1 MKEKSTNLSFD
12 NSEYAST
19 LFGPL
24 NSNLEFMAD
33 LTGVSLSSFGNDLII
48 QTNDKNISNE
58 DLQIIANVFTQCYA
72 LVKQGHE
79 VKPEI
84 FEQAYQLLKEKPS
97 EDIKS
102 FYSDNTVIKTPKK
115 TIVARNASQKKYLES
130 MQKNDVVFGVGPA
143 GTGKTYL
150 AVAMA
155 LQQLLSKKVKKIIL
169 TRPAVEAGE
178 KLGFLPGT
186 MNEKI
191 DPYLQPLF
199 DALSEMLGHAQFI
212 ARQEAGMIEIAPLAF
227 MRGRTLSDAFI
238 ILDEAQNTT
247 PEQMKMFLTRLGF
260 GSRMVITGDIT
271 QIDLLPTALYDTKQ
285 DGKWAP
291 RVIRS
296 GLVESLSILKDVK
309 GVDIFNFSN
318 TDVVRHPMVSRIV
331 DAYDTHKKK

>member
-1 MKEKSTNLSFD
+1 MKEKIISLNFD
-12 NSEYAST
+12 NSEYASL

-24 NSNLEFMAD
+24 NSNLEYVSD
-33 LTGVSLSSFGNDLII
+33 LTGLSLSSFGNDLII
-48 QTNDKNISNE
+48 QSNDKNISNK
-58 DLQIIANVFTQCYA
+58 DLQLVANVFSQCYA
-72 LVKQGHE
+72 LIKDGHDI
-79 VKPEI
+79 KPEV
-84 FEQAYQLLKEKPS
+84 FEQTYSLLKEKPND
-97 EDIKS
+97 DIRT
-102 FYSDNTVIKTPKK
+102 FYGDKTVIKTPKK
-115 TIVARNASQKKYLES
+115 TVVARNAAQRKYLES

-227 MRGRTLSDAFI
+227 MRGRTLSDAFV

-260 GSRMVITGDIT
+260 GSRMVVTGDIT
-271 QIDLLPTALYDTKQ
+271 QIDLLPTALYDNSK

-296 GLVESLSILKDVK
+296 GLVESLNILKDVK
-309 GVDIFNFSN
+309 GIDIFNFSN
-318 TDVVRHPMVSRIV
+318 SDVVRHPMVSRIV